1 VSPSEALSSAEIQL
15 LWQLQSE
22 LPRLRATIASARVI
36 SSYPRAAESR
46 HPILAFA
53 FNRVPAAV
61 IESQLLRLAEAIDLL
76 DKAAIQYTASALK
89 RKDGRR
95 DTVHDPDLDLLL
107 RLRDYR
113 IAHLIKLRSLA
124 DQAYDEMTARYRTAF
139 DFLEVVLAKV
149 EEVLGE
155 LEDAGLFDHREGL
168 VSSYSVE
175 EPFTAEDLDRLVRVA
190 NDLLRDEQPGT

>member
-1 VSPSEALSSAEIQL
+1 MSPSEALSSAEVQL
-15 LWQLQSE
+15 LWKLKSE

-36 SSYPRAAESR
+36 STYPRASASR

-76 DKAAIQYTASALK
+76 DKAAIQCTASPLK
-89 RKDGRR
+89 RKAGRR

-113 IAHLIKLRSLA
+113 VAHLIKLRSLA
-124 DQAYDEMTARYRTAF
+124 DQAYDEMKARYDTAF
-139 DFLEVVLAKV
+139 NFLDVVLVKV
-149 EEVLGE
+149 EEVLGK
-155 LEDAGLFDHREGL
+155 LEDAGLFDHREGFA
-168 VSSYSVE
+168 SSYSVE
-175 EPFTAEDLDRLVRVA
+175 QPFTGEDLDRLVRVA
-190 NDLLRDEQPGT
+190 DDLLRDAP